1 MKTAIESQGPS
12 ILVVDDDQALA
23 STLKDFLTREGYA
36 VEVAL
41 SGAEALALQAANPH
55 IALALVDLVMPV
67 MGGLALTD
75 ELRRRN
81 PDLTVVIMTG
91 YATIETAVDAI
102 KRGAEDYV
110 TKPFDFEGVRRKL
123 GRLMEVV
130 ELRERVGMAAATDA
144 SVLLLGETGTGKEM
158 LARAIHAA
166 SGRARMPFV
175 AVNSGALA

>member
-1 MKTAIESQGPS
+1 MKPAIESHAPS
-12 ILVVDDDQALA
+12 ILVVDDDQSLA
-23 STLKDFLTREGYA
+23 STLKEFLTREGYS

-41 SGAEALALQAANPH
+41 SGAEALAIQAANPR

-81 PDLTVVIMTG
+81 PELTVVIMTG

-110 TKPFDFEGVRRKL
+110 TKPFDYEAVRNKIA
-123 GRLMEVV
+123 RLLEVV
-130 ELRERVGMAAATDA
+130 ELRERVAQ
-144 SVLLLGETGTGKEM
+144 LEKHL
-158 LARAIHAA
+158 
-166 SGRARMPFV
+166 
-175 AVNSGALA
+175 